1 MTILSSSQ
9 SLLDE
14 VGTLFKTNR
23 RHICN
28 DLRIIGSNGS
38 YLCPSLLLAAIS
50 PILQRI
56 GKDNAIASEEK
67 QFVLFLP
74 DFSVS
79 QIISFVSQLTC
90 NQEPA
95 NEYDTFRD
103 ILLCLG
109 YNNIVLGDSNNSY
122 VKSEQFGEEEFEGD
136 EDEGG
141 SRDEMI
147 VESDA
152 EDDDVYKENRKSKRK
167 KRRSRSQEKNGKIRA
182 KVQKCFDSIRNIYV
196 CFICGTEK
204 SGGRSIQQHLLWHER
219 HPQEDFLTCHI
230 CQECGKVCADYNAKK
245 FHIRQVHCDRTLAC
259 SYEGCDK
266 VFKTPVALKS
276 HLDIHAGV
284 KNYVCAECGFAFR
297 SKQEMKGHVLRK
309 HSNVKKSIPCELCG
323 KIFRHMSNLKSH
335 LNIHKAQSERQHRCN
350 ECNLTFKSEM
360 TLRTHMTLHDPSRPF
375 KCSKC
380 PLRYKNKDAWVSH
393 ESSHDN
399 PQYSCELC
407 DVSYTRKD
415 NLKRHM
421 KDKHIKLNLTAD
433 KP

>member
-14 VGTLFKTNR
+14 VRHIFKTDR

-38 YLCPSLLLAAIS
+38 YLCPSLLLASIS

-56 GKDNAIASEEK
+56 GKDSAIITEEK
-67 QFVLFLP
+67 QFALFLP
-74 DFSVS
+74 DFNVS

-95 NEYDTFRD
+95 NEFDTFLD

-109 YNNIVLGDSNNSY
+109 YNSNIMLGDSSNSDF
-122 VKSEQFGEEEFEGD
+122 KSEQLEPEEYEGD
-136 EDEGG
+136 EDGE
-141 SRDEMI
+141 I
-147 VESDA
+147 FVESDP
-152 EDDDVYKENRKSKRK
+152 DDDVYKENRKGKVK
-167 KRRSRSQEKNGKIRA
+167 NRRSRRCKEKSGKIRA
-182 KVQKCFDSIRNIYV
+182 KVQKCFDSTRNIYA
-196 CFICGTEK
+196 CFVCGTER

-245 FHIRQVHCDRTLAC
+245 FHVRQVHCDRTLAC
-259 SYEGCDK
+259 SYEGCGK
-266 VFKTPVALKS
+266 VFKTQVALKS

-297 SKQEMKGHVLRK
+297 SKQEIKGHVLRK

-350 ECNLTFKSEM
+350 ECNLTFKSEL
-360 TLRTHMTLHDPSRPF
+360 TLKTHMILHDPSRPF

-421 KDKHIKLNLTAD
+421 KDKHMKLNLTAD